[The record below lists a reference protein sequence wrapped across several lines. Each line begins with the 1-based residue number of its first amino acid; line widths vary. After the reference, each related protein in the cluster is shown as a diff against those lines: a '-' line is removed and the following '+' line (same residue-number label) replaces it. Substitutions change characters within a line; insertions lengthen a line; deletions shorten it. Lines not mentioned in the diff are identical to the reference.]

1 MQRTEDEMQRAEDE
15 MQRVGDEMPPVLWRK
30 VREPGLAAALRSQL
44 VLFRRHS
51 EEVEM
56 VVMHSTEILQTG
68 PCQSL
73 SAKGM
78 GTEHLCLDKNIF

>member
-1 MQRTEDEMQRAEDE
+1 

-56 VVMHSTEILQTG
+56 VVMHSTEIYRQA
-68 PCQSL
+68 PVKVCQPG
-73 SAKGM
+73 AWAQN
-78 GTEHLCLDKNIF
+78 TFV